1 MNNKG
6 YFRLK
11 LVDYYDVWTDSEG
24 GYQVNDLCTLF
35 DDIYTIN
42 LDDRTLFNILKKTGY
57 LKKDTR
63 INQITFIDEY
73 PFIEIEQ
80 RKNNYPLGRFEVLE
94 EVKLND

>member
-1 MNNKG
+1 MDNKG
-6 YFRLK
+6 YFKLK
-11 LVDYYDVWTDSEG
+11 FIDYFDVWVDSEG
-24 GYQVNDLCTLF
+24 GYQVNNLCTLF
-35 DDIYTIN
+35 DDIYTAN
-42 LDDRTLFNILKKTGY
+42 LEDRTLLNILKKTGY